1 MWSYFGAKLRIIDC
15 YPKPIFNTVI
25 EPCAGSAPYAV
36 KYFENDVY
44 LYDKYPVI
52 IGIWNYL
59 KQCSVND
66 IMSLKCPP
74 KGTVIG
80 YEGFDCDAQRHLIG
94 FMIARVQ
101 RTPAN
106 TVTSFGLERFDA
118 DKKRIAANLFKIRHF
133 KCEVK
138 SYEEIPNEPATWFFD
153 WPYQFG
159 GETYKF
165 NNRKIDFNHAAQH
178 AQSRLGQVIVCE
190 NNLATWLPF
199 VPMKTNQGV
208 AKVSNEVIW
217 TNYHTHFNNQQ
228 TQLFT
233 PERHLVTQTTLL

>member
-15 YPKPIFNTVI
+15 YPKPMFNTVI
-25 EPCAGSAPYAV
+25 EPFAGSAPYAV

-52 IGIWNYL
+52 IGIWDYL

-66 IMSLKCPP
+66 IVSMKCPP
-74 KGTVIG
+74 KGTIVG
-80 YEGFDCDAQRHLIG
+80 YDGFDCDAQRHLMG

-133 KCEVK
+133 KTEVS
-138 SYEEIPNEPATWFFD
+138 SYENTRKGKATRFID
-153 WPYQFG
+153 APYQVG
-159 GETYKF
+159 GETYKE
-165 NNRKIDFNHAAQH
+165 NNRKIDFNHLGFWVQEQEG
-178 AQSRLGQVIVCE
+178 QSIVCE

-199 VPMKTNQGV
+199 VPMKATQGV
-208 AKVSNEVIW
+208 AKQSNEVIW
-217 TNYHTHFNNQQ
+217 TNTHTHYNNLQ
-228 TQLFT
+228 TQL
-233 PERHLVTQTTLL
+233 L